1 MARATRQLYYFTQL
15 VGPALLPAHARGA
28 VCSSHGMVSLLSGD
42 VSRTWRVLG
51 ATEGSPGHTVELRH
65 HTVTGT
71 RVVFVDN
78 QAVESTLGSSTI
90 FSSFF
95 NDGSDRV
102 SFQLPS
108 GRPAEVAIERTG
120 FASFAYTLL
129 VAGARVPEAT
139 EQVDEGS
146 PAFTFVCGVPEA
158 AAGTDELYEPVIWF
172 RVDVK
177 RTTVSTGE
185 ERSTSCHRRFRDFGE
200 LNEDL
205 RSAFKGHQLLAN
217 VPEMPPKELKV
228 LQNHFDAGFVEGRR
242 ALLDAMMSRIA
253 QVPRF
258 ASSPAV
264 LAFLGM
270 SDQVREA
277 SVLFRDGPLGLIIDP
292 SPTMSGRAS
301 SSMVVGFKPLDSGE
315 PGPAAAS
322 GVVSVGDII
331 SKINGESVTELSHE
345 EVLMKLQAPKPLMVH
360 FLGFQT

>member
-1 MARATRQLYYFTQL
+1 
-15 VGPALLPAHARGA
+15 
-28 VCSSHGMVSLLSGD
+28 MVSLMSGD
-42 VSRTWRVLG
+42 VSRTWRVPG
-51 ATEGSPGHTVELRH
+51 AAEGSPGQTVELRH

-78 QAVESTLGSSTI
+78 QAVEGTLGSSTI

-95 NDGSDRV
+95 NDGSDCV
-102 SFQLPS
+102 AFALPG
-108 GRPAEVAIERTG
+108 GRGAELKIVRQGFATFVYTLEVAGVRM
-120 FASFAYTLL
+120 A
-129 VAGARVPEAT
+129 EAT

-146 PAFTFVCGVPEA
+146 PPFTFLCGVPEA
-158 AAGTDELYEPVIWF
+158 AVGKDEMFEPVIWF

-177 RTTVSTGE
+177 RTCAATSE
-185 ERSTSCHRRFRDFGE
+185 ERVTTCHRRFRDFGE

-228 LQNHFDAGFVEGRR
+228 LQNHFEGHFVEERR
-242 ALLDAMMSRIA
+242 LRLDSMMQRIVG
-253 QVPRF
+253 VPRF

-277 SVLFRDGPLGLIIDP
+277 SVLFKDGPLGLIVDP
-292 SPTMSGRAS
+292 APTTSGRAS
-301 SSMVVGFKPLDSGE
+301 SSMVVGFKPLDSGQ

-331 SKINGESVTELSHE
+331 SKINGESVTELTHE
-345 EVLMKLQAPKPLMVH
+345 EVLMKLRAPKPLMVH
-360 FLGFQT
+360 FLGFQ